1 MKPVTD
7 FRGTRGILTRIARF
21 RPIEYGHGSS
31 RHDAGLA
38 SVFPMLLTAAPSFKA
53 SRVLVQMTT

>member
-21 RPIEYGHGSS
+21 GPIEYEHGSA

-38 SVFPMLLTAAPSFKA
+38 SVFPILLTAAPSFKG
-53 SRVLVQMTT
+53 SRFLVQMTT